1 MYIPDILNELDL
13 EKYLEQQR
21 KHAWDIN
28 KDITWNKGIDL
39 TKPFLALGKD
49 ATFFPK
55 ATPRQRLVISQYM
68 GLLINSTIC
77 ELENALERSKTECW
91 VNLIR
96 KYPVNP
102 EFIALGEEFF
112 KDEKKHSDVFN
123 KFLKMF
129 AEETNVT
136 YQELQSL
143 LPVLDK
149 SKIESLFRV
158 NSIVGGQALWWV
170 VAAVEEES
178 IMVYKHMHKFKKN
191 LDPLFYEIHRRHFEE
206 ETRHAAYAFLMLDL
220 FRRRA
225 NSPVNLLAKKLDF
238 IFSEILQ
245 ITWIMKE
252 LLKLINVKKLADR
265 HPFYKT
271 LEEALPMISEFS
283 PNEIIQKLFLEDPYI
298 SMILNPRNNKNLQ
311 ESIDQIGSFTISRGT
326 PDKVDLTIGSEREV
340 G

>member
-1 MYIPDILNELDL
+1 MYIPDILNEVEL
-13 EKYLEQQR
+13 EKYLLQQQ
-21 KHAWDIN
+21 KHSWDLE
-28 KDITWNKGIDL
+28 KDISWNKGIDL
-39 TKPFLALGKD
+39 SKPFVALGKD
-49 ATFFPK
+49 ATFFPN
-55 ATPRQRLVISQYM
+55 ASPEQRLVISQYV

-77 ELENALERSKTECW
+77 ELENALERSKKQCW
-91 VNLIR
+91 ENLVR

-112 KDEKKHSDVFN
+112 EDEKKHSEAFT

-136 YQELQSL
+136 LDELQSL

-178 IMVYKHMHKFKKN
+178 IMVYRHMHKFKN
-191 LDPLFYEIHRRHFEE
+191 DLDPLYYDLHRKHFEE
-206 ETRHAAYAFLMLDL
+206 ETRHAAYAFLMLEL

-225 NSPVNLLAKKLDF
+225 KGPINILAKKLDF

-245 ITWIMKE
+245 ITWLMKE
-252 LLKLINVKKLADR
+252 LLKLINVKKLSDR

-271 LEEALPMISEFS
+271 LESSLPMLAELS
-283 PNEIIQKLFLEDPYI
+283 PNEIIQKLFLEAPYI

-311 ESIDQIGSFTISRGT
+311 ESINKIGSVTISRGM
-326 PDKVDLTIGSEREV
+326 PEEVELTIERMREV
-340 G
+340 S